1 MASIIMTNFQLE
13 KGVLILNSS
22 IPLTVSLHFA
32 PLYPGE
38 VGAAFARLAK
48 LLRGRVACLVR
59 PGVVLI
65 SIMEHILYLFV
76 YYVNPVT

>member
-1 MASIIMTNFQLE
+1 MNFNGLS
-13 KGVLILNSS
+13 SS

-32 PLYPGE
+32 PLNPGE
-38 VGAAFARLAK
+38 VRAAFARLAK

-65 SIMEHILYLFV
+65 SVMEHILYLFV
-76 YYVNPVT
+76 IM